1 MARYA
6 RLRMAVTPNPATMVP
21 VAPQIQ
27 GKIVCFLSLTMAPH
41 MTSAL
46 KTVKKM
52 MMRDGVP
59 LRWTAMALPK
69 CGTAADITATCQ
81 VTKKLAEFI
90 DNISQI
96 FENFQESMRT
106 FRATCLKD

>member
-1 MARYA
+1 MALFA
-6 RLRMAVTPNPATMVP
+6 SLRMAVTPNPAIMVP
-21 VAPQIQ
+21 VAPQTQ
-27 GKIVCFLSLTMAPH
+27 GKIVCFLLLTIASH

-69 CGTAADITATCQ
+69 CGTAADITAIYP
-81 VTKKLAEFI
+81 VRVVL
-90 DNISQI
+90 
-96 FENFQESMRT
+96 
-106 FRATCLKD
+106 LLPV

>member
-1 MARYA
+1 MAPYA
-6 RLRMAVTPNPATMVP
+6 RLRMAVTLNPATICP
-21 VAPQIQ
+21 VAPRIQ
-27 GKIVCFLSLTMAPH
+27 GKIVCFLLLMMAPH
-41 MTSAL
+41 ITSAL
-46 KTVKKM
+46 KTVRKV

-59 LRWTAMALPK
+59 PRWTAMAMPK